1 MSVFANIAKIPELRR
16 RILFTLGMLAVY
28 RVGIY
33 VTTPGVNRNVLQ
45 ETMRAQS
52 GGFLGMFNLFSG
64 GALEQMSIFALN
76 IMPYVTAS
84 IILSLL
90 GVVVKPLEELRKEGE
105 AGQRKIN
112 QYTRYGTIIL
122 SIIQGMGIAY
132 WLEGLS
138 GQAAGGGL
146 GGTIGEV
153 VRDPGWTFR
162 FMTVLSLTTGTAFL
176 MWLGEQITERGIGN
190 GISLIIFAGIVAN
203 LPDALF
209 STFSLLQADQIQP
222 TDLLIITFIAVL
234 TTAIICFFERAQRR
248 LPITYSKR
256 TRAGGGVATVAQQ
269 SHLPLRVNMAG
280 VIPPIFTSSLL
291 MFPMTL
297 ANLGIPGMNWV
308 NSQLQPNGPNQWIYM
323 TVFAILTIF
332 FCFFY
337 TGVQFQ
343 PVEVAEN
350 LKKQSAYIPNVT
362 PGRDTADYIDRVL
375 TRITVAGSMYITLVC
390 TVPTLLQSGF
400 QVPFYL
406 GGTSLMIVVG
416 VALDTAQ
423 QVESHLITRHYEGLA
438 SSGPKIRGRR

>member
-1 MSVFANIAKIPELRR
+1 MSVFANIAKIPELRK

-28 RVGIY
+28 RVGIF
-33 VTTPGVNRNVLQ
+33 VTTPGVNRSVLQ
-45 ETMRAQS
+45 EKMQAQS

-76 IMPYVTAS
+76 IMPYVSAS
-84 IILSLL
+84 IILSLM
-90 GVVVKPLEELRKEGE
+90 GVVVKPLEELKKEGE

-112 QYTRYGTIIL
+112 QYTRYGTIVL
-122 SIIQGMGIAY
+122 SIIQGTGIAF
-132 WLEGLS
+132 WLEGMNGTAS
-138 GQAAGGGL
+138 GGL
-146 GGTIGEV
+146 GGSVGDV
-153 VRDPGWTFR
+153 VADPGWVFR

-209 STFSLLQADQIQP
+209 STYSQLQIGQMKP
-222 TDLLIITFIAVL
+222 TDLLVIAFIAVL
-234 TTAIICFFERAQRR
+234 TTAFICFFERAQRR
-248 LPITYSKR
+248 LPITYAKR
-256 TRAGGGVATVAQQ
+256 MIGQKMHGGQQ

-280 VIPPIFTSSLL
+280 VIPPIFTSSLM

-297 ANLGIPGMNWV
+297 ANLGIPGMNWL
-308 NSQLQPNGPNQWIYM
+308 NTQLQPNGPNQWIYM
-323 TVFAILTIF
+323 TVFAVMTIF

-337 TGVQFQ
+337 TAVQFQ
-343 PVEVAEN
+343 PVDVAEN
-350 LKKQSAYIPNVT
+350 LKKQNAYIPNVT

-375 TRITVAGSMYITLVC
+375 TRITVAGSLYITLVC

-423 QVESHLITRHYEGLA
+423 QIESHLINRHYEGI
-438 SSGPKIRGRR
+438 SSGGPKIRGRQ